1 VRLELGHKYAC
12 LVGKAKQV
20 NWREAKPAPIVFISG
35 PENYTADRAIR
46 AIRDSLRK
54 SEAGLEVHE
63 ILASDY
69 TTGQLNALSSPSL
82 FMEPRLVLI
91 EGFEKCSDALIE
103 DGLSYL
109 LDPSSDTTVVLRHN
123 ASSVR
128 GKKLIDAIRE
138 SDIAVEIACAEIKK
152 DSEKAAFIQSEFAAA
167 GRKITPGALRA
178 LADAFADDLSELAAA
193 CSQLLVDQSES
204 IDEATV
210 DKYYGGRVE
219 TNAFKVADA
228 ALAGQSAEALAL
240 LRHALTTGADPVPVV
255 AAFAMKVRLM
265 AKVYGNKYATAATV
279 GAQPWQIDRAR
290 KDLAGWSEEGLANA
304 VLALATADAAVKGAE
319 RDPVFALE
327 KLVLLLANRGQKNTE
342 T

>member
-1 VRLELGHKYAC
+1 
-12 LVGKAKQV
+12 VGKAKHV
-20 NWREAKPAPIVFISG
+20 SWREAKPAAIVFVSG
-35 PENYTADRAIR
+35 PEEYIADRTIR
-46 AIRDSLRK
+46 SIRDQMKSLD
-54 SEAGLEVHE
+54 AGLEVHE
-63 ILASDY
+63 LLAGDY
-69 TTGQLNALSSPSL
+69 ASGQLTALASPSL

-91 EGFEKCSDALIE
+91 SGMEKCSDALIE

-109 LDPSSDTTVVLRHN
+109 SDPSSETTIVLRHN
-123 ASSVR
+123 SSSVR
-128 GKKLIDAIRE
+128 GKKLIDAIRS
-138 SDIAVEIACAEIKK
+138 SDNAIEIACAEIKK
-152 DSEKAAFIQSEFAAA
+152 DSDKAAFIQAEFGAA

-193 CSQLLVDQSES
+193 CSQLLSDQAES

-240 LRHALTTGADPVPVV
+240 LRHALATGADPVPVV

-265 AKVYGNKYATAATV
+265 AKVYGNKYASAANV

-290 KDLAGWSEEGLANA
+290 KDLAGWSEDGLANA
-304 VLALATADAAVKGAE
+304 VMAIATADAAVKGME

>member
-1 VRLELGHKYAC
+1 
-12 LVGKAKQV
+12 VGKAKHV
-20 NWREAKPAPIVFISG
+20 SWREAKPAAIVFVSG
-35 PENYTADRAIR
+35 PEEYIADRTIR
-46 AIRDSLRK
+46 SIRDQMKSLD
-54 SEAGLEVHE
+54 AGLEVHE
-63 ILASDY
+63 LLAGDY
-69 TTGQLNALSSPSL
+69 ASGQLTALASPSL

-91 EGFEKCSDALIE
+91 SGMEKCSDALIE

-109 LDPSSDTTVVLRHN
+109 SDPSSETTIVLRHN
-123 ASSVR
+123 SSSVR
-128 GKKLIDAIRE
+128 GKKLIDAIRS
-138 SDIAVEIACAEIKK
+138 SDNAIEIACAEIKK
-152 DSEKAAFIQSEFAAA
+152 DSDKAAFIQAEFAAA

-193 CSQLLVDQSES
+193 CSQLLSDQAES

-240 LRHALTTGADPVPVV
+240 LRHALATGADPVPVV

-265 AKVYGNKYATAATV
+265 AKVYGNKYASAANV

-290 KDLAGWSEEGLANA
+290 KDLAGWSEDGLANA
-304 VLALATADAAVKGAE
+304 VMAIATADAAVKGME

>member
-1 VRLELGHKYAC
+1 M
-12 LVGKAKQV
+12 GKAKQV
-20 NWREAKPAPIVFISG
+20 SWRDAKPASIVFVSG
-35 PENYTADRAIR
+35 PEEYLADRAMR
-46 AIRDSLRK
+46 SIRDQLK
-54 SEAGLEVHE
+54 TLDAGLEVHE
-63 ILASDY
+63 LLAGDY
-69 TTGQLNALSSPSL
+69 TPGQLIAVASPSL

-91 EGFEKCSDALIE
+91 TGMEKCSDALIE

-109 LDPSSDTTVVLRHN
+109 LEPSLETTIVLRHN
-123 ASSVR
+123 SSSVR
-128 GKKLIDAIRE
+128 GKKLIDAIRA
-138 SDIAVEIACAEIKK
+138 SDNAVEIACAEIKK
-152 DSEKAAFIQSEFAAA
+152 DSDKSAFIQSEFAAA

-193 CSQLLVDQSES
+193 CSQLLSDQAES

-240 LRHALTTGADPVPVV
+240 LRHALATGADPVPVV

-265 AKVYGNKYATAATV
+265 AKVYGNKYASASNV

-290 KDLAGWSEEGLANA
+290 RDLAGWSEDGLANA
-304 VLALATADAAVKGAE
+304 VMAIASADAAVKGM
-319 RDPVFALE
+319 
-327 KLVLLLANRGQKNTE
+327 
-342 T
+342 

>member
-1 VRLELGHKYAC
+1 M
-12 LVGKAKQV
+12 GKAKQV
-20 NWREAKPAPIVFISG
+20 SWRDAKPASIVFVSG
-35 PENYTADRAIR
+35 PEEYLADRAIR
-46 AIRDSLRK
+46 SIRDHLK
-54 SEAGLEVHE
+54 SSDSGLEIHE
-63 ILASDY
+63 LLAGDY
-69 TTGQLNALSSPSL
+69 APGQLTDLASPSL

-91 EGFEKCSDALIE
+91 SGVEKCSDALIE

-109 LDPSSDTTVVLRHN
+109 ADPSAETTIVLRHN
-123 ASSVR
+123 SSSVR
-128 GKKLIDAIRE
+128 GKKLIDAIRS
-138 SDIAVEIACAEIKK
+138 SDLAVEIACAEIKK
-152 DSEKAAFIQSEFAAA
+152 DSEKAAFIQAEFASA

-178 LADAFADDLSELAAA
+178 LADAFADDLAELAAA
-193 CSQLLVDQSES
+193 CSQLLSDQSES
-204 IDEATV
+204 IDESIV

-265 AKVYGNKYATAATV
+265 AKVYGNKYASASTV

-290 KDLAGWSEEGLANA
+290 KDLAGWSEEGLATA
-304 VLALATADAAVKGAE
+304 VMAIATADAAVKGME

-327 KLVLLLANRGQKNTE
+327 KLVLLLANRGQENTE

>member
-1 VRLELGHKYAC
+1 M
-12 LVGKAKQV
+12 GKAKQV
-20 NWREAKPAPIVFISG
+20 NWREAKPAPIIFISG

-69 TTGQLNALSSPSL
+69 TTGQLTALSSPSL

-103 DGLSYL
+103 DGLNYL

-193 CSQLLVDQSES
+193 CSQLLVAQSES
-204 IDEATV
+204 IDEETV